1 MNAMLKAQIAVSN
14 ASFAFDKPFS
24 YLIPKTLVSAIMPG
38 TRVVVPFGRS
48 NRKRSGLVLKIE
60 AAEGDDIN
68 LKSI

>member
-48 NRKRSGLVLKIE
+48 NRDGRAHV
-60 AAEGDDIN
+60 
-68 LKSI
+68 